1 MFENWPYADLH
12 DLNLDWII
20 EEIKKY
26 KNFFDNQLN
35 DLIEQKIQEIVL
47 NMTISYDSD
56 TETLV
61 FTLGGV
67 DNG

>member
-20 EEIKKY
+20 QEIKKQ
-26 KNFFDNQLN
+26 KTFFDTQLIP
-35 DLIEQKIQEIVL
+35 LIEEKVSEIAV
-47 NMTISYDSD
+47 NMVISYDPN
-56 TETLV
+56 TETLI
-61 FTLGGV
+61 FTLGGA

>member
-20 EEIKKY
+20 QEIKKQ
-26 KNFFDNQLN
+26 KTFFDTQLVP
-35 DLIEQKIQEIVL
+35 LIEEKVSEIAV
-47 NMTISYDSD
+47 NMVISYDPD
-56 TETLV
+56 TETLT
-61 FTLGGV
+61 FTLGGA

>member
-20 EEIKKY
+20 QEIKKQ
-26 KNFFDNQLN
+26 KTFFDTQLIP
-35 DLIEQKIQEIVL
+35 LIEEKVSEIAV
-47 NMTISYDSD
+47 NMVISYDPD
-56 TETLV
+56 TETLT
-61 FTLGGV
+61 FTLGGA

>member
-20 EEIKKY
+20 QEIKKQ
-26 KNFFDNQLN
+26 KTFFDVQLIP
-35 DLIEQKIQEIVL
+35 LIEQKISEIAV
-47 NMTISYDSD
+47 NMVISYDPD
-56 TETLV
+56 TETLT
-61 FTLGGV
+61 FTLGGN

>member
-20 EEIKKY
+20 SEIKKY
-26 KNFFDNQLN
+26 KEFFDN
-35 DLIEQKIQEIVL
+35 DLIPLIDEKISEIVVD
-47 NMTISYDSD
+47 MAISYDSD
-56 TETLV
+56 TETLI

-67 DNG
+67 NNG